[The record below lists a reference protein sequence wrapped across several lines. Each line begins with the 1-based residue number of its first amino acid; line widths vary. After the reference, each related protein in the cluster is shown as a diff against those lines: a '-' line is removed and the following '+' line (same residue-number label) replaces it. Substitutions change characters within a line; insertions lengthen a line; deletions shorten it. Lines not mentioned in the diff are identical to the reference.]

1 MIRRPPRST
10 LFPYTTLFRSVV
22 TIATIAIAGIPPFA
36 GFFSK
41 DEILGAVYHSP
52 YGGPVLWIVGVVT
65 AGLTS
70 FYMFRLWF
78 MTFFGEYKPDADL
91 GLAPAQPGPLLTLL
105 SKDHAPA
112 HGAD

>member
-41 DEILGAVYHSP
+41 DEILGAVFHSP
-52 YGGPVLWIVGVVT
+52 YGGPGIRTEKQT
-65 AGLTS
+65 ANS
-70 FYMFRLWF
+70 SHP
-78 MTFFGEYKPDADL
+78 KNSHA
-91 GLAPAQPGPLLTLL
+91 LL
-105 SKDHAPA
+105 SLKKKKPVFRSSGGQNHLSMRQQCK
-112 HGAD
+112 G